1 MKAEYDLSKMNSR
14 KNPYARRLTQ
24 QITLR
29 LDPAL
34 IDYFK
39 AQAAKHGVPY
49 KTLINLYLQDC
60 RNQGRELKFDKGT
73 D

>member
-1 MKAEYDLSKMNSR
+1 MKSR
-14 KNPYARRLTQ
+14 KNPYAPRLTQ

-34 IDYFK
+34 LDYFK
-39 AQAAKHGVPY
+39 AQAETHGIPY
-49 KTLINLYLQDC
+49 KTLIKLYLQDC
-60 RNQGRELKFDKGT
+60 RNQGRELNIEKLT